1 VDLETGRE
9 REREE
14 VGWRRAGKRFKNWIT
29 ERNQWEA
36 GVWIAGRAGGRASA
50 GDRARAGG
58 GREAVGERSLL
69 LLHWAGGGGEEGRE
83 GRGRKRARAGL
94 KGEEGELF

>member
-58 GREAVGERSLL
+58 GERGRRREEFAVVALGR
-69 LLHWAGGGGEEGRE
+69 GGEE
-83 GRGRKRARAGL
+83 K
-94 KGEEGELF
+94 KGEKGEGEREREQG